1 MEKEDQKEQDTEAGL
16 MLLDM
21 DRQRLYNRLQY
32 DRSMD
37 GEERE
42 TVRLMLGIA
51 EKEYSEWKQK
61 MNGNE

>member
-1 MEKEDQKEQDTEAGL
+1 
-16 MLLDM
+16 MLLEM

-32 DRSMD
+32 DRNMD

-42 TVRLMLGIA
+42 TVRLRLGIA

-61 MNGNE
+61 MSDNG

>member
-1 MEKEDQKEQDTEAGL
+1 